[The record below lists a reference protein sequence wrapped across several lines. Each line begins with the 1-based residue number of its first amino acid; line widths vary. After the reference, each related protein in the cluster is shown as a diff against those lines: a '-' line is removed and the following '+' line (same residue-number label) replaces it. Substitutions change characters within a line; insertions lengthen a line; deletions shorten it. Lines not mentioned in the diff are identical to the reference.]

1 MTASAALRAALLLA
15 ACCMAFGK
23 HLCGAF
29 ARLQSAARSHCG
41 GLSKPAHALLAGV
54 GPAWYKCDDSNCK
67 PPECLCASDSA
78 PGGLAPDEVPQVPA
92 SAAVRR
98 HDALLDFQVAL

>member
-29 ARLQSAARSHCG
+29 ARLHSAARSHCG
-41 GLSKPAHALLAGV
+41 GLQEQTCARSPCRR
-54 GPAWYKCDDSNCK
+54 GPR
-67 PPECLCASDSA
+67 L
-78 PGGLAPDEVPQVPA
+78 VQV
-92 SAAVRR
+92 
-98 HDALLDFQVAL
+98 